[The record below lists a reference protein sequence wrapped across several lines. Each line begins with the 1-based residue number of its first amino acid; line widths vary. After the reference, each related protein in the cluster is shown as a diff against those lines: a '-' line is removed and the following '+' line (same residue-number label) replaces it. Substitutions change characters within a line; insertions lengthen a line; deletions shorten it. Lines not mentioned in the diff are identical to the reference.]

1 MAQKKKEKDV
11 LVVRDEKTGE
21 IGVVSGLNGDGT
33 PKTTPATGANQ
44 QKFLSFDK
52 NSNVLESFFENF
64 YRQCK
69 EPKRFGFYRV
79 AADNIGEVIDVFKDM
94 LKDPVANRDLLEP
107 HRIDTSKYEQQPE
120 KQEQVQPENSPKPE
134 DGRQPQTVSEEVKP
148 TPNGPDDL
156 NPFWQAVEDHWSSDG
171 KETEKQGQTQ
181 EQEQTNGRAD
191 ERKNE
196 PLQEAERSS
205 VQNHANTETEQTQKK
220 PDGKTYLIDESRI
233 NWSEFKV
240 LYGISRQELEASGN
254 LEKMLNG
261 GKSSLMTVSPIIAG
275 ERFEIEARLSFKEM
289 SDGTM
294 GLVPHTIRKE
304 PKLDEEFMGVIFT
317 PEDKENLKN
326 SGNLGRVAE
335 VVDKETGEIIPSY
348 ISIDRLTN
356 EIEAIPVKD
365 VPIIP
370 RIGRTEFSE
379 HEMSELRAGRAIP
392 NKEIVLS
399 DTRKFKATLQVN
411 VERGGVEFVPRQAK
425 PNQSQNR
432 KQRASGQNTRQNAQP
447 QQQQQNTPPPAT
459 QNAQQNTQTA
469 SQADGEQKPKVY
481 NYKWVDENGNIRA
494 PKTMG
499 GVPLTAEQQ
508 KTFSEGKAILVK
520 DMKRDGKGEPYTAYV
535 KYNFEAGKPKY
546 FRNNPDVSQAKEVAP
561 ASESRTQVAVNTD
574 GKTNEATKHLQ
585 KPLQQGQAAPANAVQ
600 QEQQQKKT
608 LIKPKGVKM

>member
-33 PKTTPATGANQ
+33 PKTTPAMGANQ
-44 QKFLSFDK
+44 KSFLSFDK
-52 NSNVLESFFENF
+52 NSNALESFFENF

-79 AADNIGEVIDVFKDM
+79 AADNIGEVIDVFKDV
-94 LKDPVANRDLLEP
+94 LKDPIANRELLEP
-107 HRIDTSKYEQQPE
+107 HRIDTSKYEQQP
-120 KQEQVQPENSPKPE
+120 QEQVQPENSPKPE
-134 DGRQPQTVSEEVKP
+134 DGQQPRTVSEEVKP
-148 TPNGPDDL
+148 VPNDL
-156 NPFWQAVEDHWSSDG
+156 DPFWQAVENNWFPDEKEVG
-171 KETEKQGQTQ
+171 KQKQTQ
-181 EQEQTNGRAD
+181 EQEQ
-191 ERKNE
+191 KQ
-196 PLQEAERSS
+196 PQEQA
-205 VQNHANTETEQTQKK
+205 QGEQPAPEK

-233 NWSEFKV
+233 NWSELKIF
-240 LYGISRQELEASGN
+240 YGIDRQTLEASGD

-261 GKSSLMTVSPIIAG
+261 GKSGLMTVAPIIGG

-304 PKLDEEFMGVIFT
+304 PKLDEEFMGITFSA
-317 PEDKENLKN
+317 EDKENLKN

-365 VPIIP
+365 VPITS

-379 HEMSELRAGRAIP
+379 HEISELRAGRTLP
-392 NKEIVLS
+392 DKEIVLS
-399 DTRKFKATLQVN
+399 ETRKFKATLQVN
-411 VERGGVEFVPRQAK
+411 VERGGVEFVPRQTK
-425 PNQSQNR
+425 PNQSRNR
-432 KQRASGQNTRQNAQP
+432 RQGISGQTTRQNAQP
-447 QQQQQNTPPPAT
+447 QQQQQTASPTAP
-459 QNAQQNTQTA
+459 QNAQQNTQPA
-469 SQADGEQKPKVY
+469 SQPDGEQKPKVY
-481 NYKWVDENGNIRA
+481 NYRWVDENGNIRA

-499 GVPLTAEQQ
+499 GISLTPEQQ

-546 FRNNPDVSQAKEVAP
+546 FRNNPDVSQAREVTP
-561 ASESRTQVAVNTD
+561 ASESRTQVAVNTG

>member
-44 QKFLSFDK
+44 KSFLSFDK
-52 NSNVLESFFENF
+52 NSNALESFFENF

-79 AADNIGEVIDVFKDM
+79 AADNIGEVIDVFKDV
-94 LKDPVANRDLLEP
+94 LKDPVANRELLEP
-107 HRIDTSKYEQQPE
+107 HRIDTSKYEQQP
-120 KQEQVQPENSPKPE
+120 QEQVQPENSPKPE
-134 DGRQPQTVSEEVKP
+134 DGQQPQTVSEEIKP
-148 TPNGPDDL
+148 TPNDL
-156 NPFWQAVEDHWSSDG
+156 DPFWQAVEDHWFPD
-171 KETEKQGQTQ
+171 EKKSGEQEQT
-181 EQEQTNGRAD
+181 QEQTNGQAG
-191 ERKNE
+191 EQKNE
-196 PLQEAERSS
+196 PLQE
-205 VQNHANTETEQTQKK
+205 TEQTPVQEPANAEGEQAQGEQPAPEK
-220 PDGKTYLIDESRI
+220 PDTKIYLIDESRI
-233 NWSEFKV
+233 NWSELTIF
-240 LYGISRQELEASGN
+240 YGIDRQTLEASGD
-254 LEKMLNG
+254 LKKMLDG
-261 GKSSLMTVSPIIAG
+261 GKSGLMTVSPIIAG

-304 PKLDEEFMGVIFT
+304 PKLDEEFMGVTFT

-365 VPIIP
+365 VSVTS
-370 RIGRTEFSE
+370 RIGGTEFTK
-379 HEMSELRAGRAIP
+379 HEISELRAGRAIP
-392 NKEIVLS
+392 NKEIILS

-432 KQRASGQNTRQNAQP
+432 KQRTSGQNNRQNAHP
-447 QQQQQNTPPPAT
+447 QQQQPNTPPPAT
-459 QNAQQNTQTA
+459 QNTRQNTQPA
-469 SQADGEQKPKVY
+469 SQTDGEQKPKVY

-499 GVPLTAEQQ
+499 GVPLTPEQQ

-520 DMKRDGKGEPYTAYV
+520 DMTRDGKGEPYTAYV

-546 FRNNPDVSQAKEVAP
+546 FRNNPDILQAKEVAP

-608 LIKPKGVKM
+608 LNKPKGVKM

>member
-44 QKFLSFDK
+44 KNFLSFDK
-52 NSNVLESFFENF
+52 NSNALESFFENF

-79 AADNIGEVIDVFKDM
+79 AADNIGEVIDVFKDV
-94 LKDPVANRDLLEP
+94 LKDPIANRELLEP
-107 HRIDTSKYEQQPE
+107 HRIDTLKYEQQPE
-120 KQEQVQPENSPKPE
+120 EQVQPENSPKPE
-134 DGRQPQTVSEEVKP
+134 DGQQPRTVSEEVKP
-148 TPNGPDDL
+148 VPNDL
-156 NPFWQAVEDHWSSDG
+156 DPFWQAVEDNWFSDEKEVG
-171 KETEKQGQTQ
+171 KQEQTQ
-181 EQEQTNGRAD
+181 EQEQ
-191 ERKNE
+191 KQ
-196 PLQEAERSS
+196 PP
-205 VQNHANTETEQTQKK
+205 EQAQGEQPAPEK

-233 NWSEFKV
+233 NWSELKIF
-240 LYGISRQELEASGN
+240 YGIDRQTLEASGD

-261 GKSSLMTVSPIIAG
+261 GKSGLMTVAPIIGG

-304 PKLDEEFMGVIFT
+304 PKLDEEFMGITFSA
-317 PEDKENLKN
+317 EDKENLKN

-365 VPIIP
+365 VPLTS

-379 HEMSELRAGRAIP
+379 HEISELRAGRALP
-392 NKEIVLS
+392 DKEIVLS
-399 DTRKFKATLQVN
+399 ETRKFKATLQVN
-411 VERGGVEFVPRQAK
+411 VERGGVEFVPRQTK
-425 PNQSQNR
+425 PNQSRNR
-432 KQRASGQNTRQNAQP
+432 RQGISGQNTRQNAQL
-447 QQQQQNTPPPAT
+447 QQQQQTAPPTAPQNAH
-459 QNAQQNTQTA
+459 QNAQSA
-469 SQADGEQKPKVY
+469 SQPDGEQKPKVY
-481 NYKWVDENGNIRA
+481 NYRWVDENGNIRA

-499 GVPLTAEQQ
+499 GVSLTPEQQ

-520 DMKRDGKGEPYTAYV
+520 DMKRDGKDEPYTAYV

-546 FRNNPDVSQAKEVAP
+546 FRNNPDVSQAREVTP

-585 KPLQQGQAAPANAVQ
+585 KPLQQGQATPANAMQ

>member
-1 MAQKKKEKDV
+1 M
-11 LVVRDEKTGE
+11 
-21 IGVVSGLNGDGT
+21 
-33 PKTTPATGANQ
+33 
-44 QKFLSFDK
+44 
-52 NSNVLESFFENF
+52 NV
-64 YRQCK
+64 
-69 EPKRFGFYRV
+69 
-79 AADNIGEVIDVFKDM
+79 A
-94 LKDPVANRDLLEP
+94 
-107 HRIDTSKYEQQPE
+107 
-120 KQEQVQPENSPKPE
+120 
-134 DGRQPQTVSEEVKP
+134 
-148 TPNGPDDL
+148 
-156 NPFWQAVEDHWSSDG
+156 
-171 KETEKQGQTQ
+171 
-181 EQEQTNGRAD
+181 
-191 ERKNE
+191 
-196 PLQEAERSS
+196 
-205 VQNHANTETEQTQKK
+205 
-220 PDGKTYLIDESRI
+220 
-233 NWSEFKV
+233 
-240 LYGISRQELEASGN
+240 
-254 LEKMLNG
+254 
-261 GKSSLMTVSPIIAG
+261 PIIGG
-275 ERFEIEARLSFKEM
+275 ERFEIEARLSFKEL

-294 GLVPHTIRKE
+294 GLVPHTIHKE

-356 EIEAIPVKD
+356 EIEAIPVKN
-365 VPIIP
+365 VPITS
-370 RIGRTEFSE
+370 RIGRTEFTE

-425 PNQSQNR
+425 PNQNQNR

-447 QQQQQNTPPPAT
+447 QQQQQNTPPPPM
-459 QNAQQNTQTA
+459 QNAQQNTQAA

-561 ASESRTQVAVNTD
+561 ASESRTQVAVNTN

-585 KPLQQGQAAPANAVQ
+585 KPLQQGQAAPVNAVQ

>member
-33 PKTTPATGANQ
+33 PKTTTATGANQ
-44 QKFLSFDK
+44 KSFLSFDK
-52 NSNVLESFFENF
+52 NSNALESFFENF

-79 AADNIGEVIDVFKDM
+79 AADNIGEVIDVFKDV
-94 LKDPVANRDLLEP
+94 LKDPIANRELLEP
-107 HRIDTSKYEQQPE
+107 HRIDTSKYEQQP
-120 KQEQVQPENSPKPE
+120 QEQVQPENSPKPE
-134 DGRQPQTVSEEVKP
+134 DGQQPRTVSEEVKP
-148 TPNGPDDL
+148 VPNDL
-156 NPFWQAVEDHWSSDG
+156 DPFWQAVENNWFPDEKEVG
-171 KETEKQGQTQ
+171 KQKQTQ
-181 EQEQTNGRAD
+181 EQEQ
-191 ERKNE
+191 KQ
-196 PLQEAERSS
+196 PQEQA
-205 VQNHANTETEQTQKK
+205 QGEQPAPEK

-233 NWSEFKV
+233 NWSELKIF
-240 LYGISRQELEASGN
+240 YGIDRQTLEASGD

-261 GKSSLMTVSPIIAG
+261 GKSGLMTVAPIIGG

-304 PKLDEEFMGVIFT
+304 PKLDEEFMGITFSA
-317 PEDKENLKN
+317 EDKENLKN

-365 VPIIP
+365 VPITS

-379 HEMSELRAGRAIP
+379 HEISELRAGRTLP
-392 NKEIVLS
+392 DKEIVLS
-399 DTRKFKATLQVN
+399 ETRKFKATLQVN
-411 VERGGVEFVPRQAK
+411 VERGGVEFVPRQTK
-425 PNQSQNR
+425 PNQSRNR
-432 KQRASGQNTRQNAQP
+432 RQGISGQNTRQSAQP
-447 QQQQQNTPPPAT
+447 QQQQQTAPPTAP
-459 QNAQQNTQTA
+459 QNAQQNTQPA
-469 SQADGEQKPKVY
+469 SQPDGEQKPKVY
-481 NYKWVDENGNIRA
+481 NYRWVDENGNIRA

-499 GVPLTAEQQ
+499 GISLTPEQQ

-546 FRNNPDVSQAKEVAP
+546 FRNNPDVSQAREVTP
-561 ASESRTQVAVNTD
+561 ASESRTQVAVNTG

-585 KPLQQGQAAPANAVQ
+585 KPLQQGQAAPTNAVQ